1 MASQAHKINGVSL
14 TAMVV
19 TTAIGS
25 GIFALSSDLAV
36 AASPGA
42 AMISWFWFFRWV
54 YQRMGLLDVGLVRQR
69 GVCYCIYEYVRVLFP
84 RLSAR

>member
-1 MASQAHKINGVSL
+1 MTSQAHKINGVSL

-36 AASPGA
+36 AASDDDILGD
-42 AMISWFWFFRWV
+42 RWV
-54 YQRMGLLDVGLVRQR
+54 RNFNVS
-69 GVCYCIYEYVRVLFP
+69 VLFK
-84 RLSAR
+84 